1 MDNARTNLSS
11 ASAGLPLAQ
20 ELARLAPA
28 LDGYPVGQLL
38 DVLALAGQQDRTH
51 AYQLI
56 DCCLS
61 CWIASLDD
69 ALDDHPYVPDDA
81 LLRIQVRL
89 SEARDALATLKSA
102 LPRLDVVHDFR
113 GQPC

>member
-1 MDNARTNLSS
+1 MDMVQTNRSP
-11 ASAGLPLAQ
+11 APAGRPLVD

-28 LDGYPVGQLL
+28 LDGFPVGQLL
-38 DVLALAGQQDRTH
+38 DVLSQAERQDRAQ

-61 CWIASLDD
+61 SWISSLEHNIDD
-69 ALDDHPYVPDDA
+69 CPHEPDDS
-81 LLRIQVRL
+81 LLRVQVRL
-89 SEARDALATLKSA
+89 CEARDALATLKSA
-102 LPRLDVVHDFR
+102 LSRLDVVHDFR